1 MQKKL
6 PYLLGVVVLCCVIL
20 MLFAFLFGFL
30 FGNPLVAWHN
40 HQLKAALQD
49 LPEGTVT
56 LEEAVP
62 FAWDMVYSFDPYTSR
77 AEMERVMHLKSASVR
92 EGVSEEQRSIVF
104 TKGNKVVCSVCNPT
118 GYDIWGLPVYTV
130 YGDSSDQ
137 SRRRQCSFL
146 QYGTNASFAV
156 SHENGTVRLRYRG
169 QQAITEDKSA
179 AMQIFEYQ
187 NLRLGITNVCEMRT
201 ETWIDDMGDRQ
212 ELPVYVC
219 AFGAKI
225 IVLQADMVDGAECE
239 DGLLHGQWKIY
250 QSAADYSWEE
260 QIEILDDMEPFM
272 VTENTKGIGAEGVYV
287 LRFEIAQ
294 E

>member
-1 MQKKL
+1 MQKRL
-6 PYLLGVVVLCCVIL
+6 PYLLGIAILCCIIL
-20 MLFAFLFGFL
+20 MLFTFLFGFL

-77 AEMERVMHLKSASVR
+77 AEMESVMHLKSASIR

-118 GYDIWGLPVYTV
+118 GYDIWGVPVYTV
-130 YGDSSDQ
+130 HGDSSDQ
-137 SRRRQCSFL
+137 LRRKNYSFL
-146 QYGTNASFAV
+146 QYGTNAQFAV
-156 SHENGTVRLRYRG
+156 SHEKGKVTLCYID
-169 QQAITEDKSA
+169 QEISEAEKMD
-179 AMQIFEYQ
+179 MQIFQYK
-187 NLRLGITNVCEMRT
+187 NLQLGITKVCDVRT
-201 ETWIDDMGDRQ
+201 ETWVDDMGDRQ

-219 AFGAKI
+219 APGANI
-225 IVLQADMVDGAECE
+225 IVLHADMADGSYYE
-239 DGLLHGQWKIY
+239 DGLPHGQWKIY

-260 QIEILDDMEPFM
+260 KIEILDDMEPFM
-272 VTENTKGIGAEGVYV
+272 VTENTKGIGAESVYV
-287 LRFEIAQ
+287 LRFEMAQ